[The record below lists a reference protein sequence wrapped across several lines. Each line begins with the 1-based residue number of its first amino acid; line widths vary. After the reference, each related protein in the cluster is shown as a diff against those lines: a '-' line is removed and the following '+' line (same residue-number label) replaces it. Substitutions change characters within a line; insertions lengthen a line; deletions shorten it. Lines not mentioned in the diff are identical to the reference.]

1 MCTASCLKSTT
12 VASDLESSSVLTL
25 SSFPDVG
32 CWIRSQRS
40 QRDQCGGRQ
49 VIKKV
54 WIKPS
59 ALLLG
64 NRNDESLQSQNASCG
79 TPGSRATV
87 RDWATTNICY
97 AQVKFLKKKKKK
109 WKKQQRTE
117 TICRYSTQQQ
127 DKSVLGKYESK
138 RSQKQVCM
146 CLSDADD
153 VQYTVQWSLLSFFC
167 PNQQYFQGTMKKCKW
182 ANPHYLEAGI
192 CELWHFC

>member
-1 MCTASCLKSTT
+1 MWKASCLKSTT
-12 VASDLESSSVLTL
+12 VGSDLESSSVLTL

-97 AQVKFLKKKKKK
+97 AQVKFLKKKKKNEK
-109 WKKQQRTE
+109 NNSAQKQSAGTAHNNKTSQYWENMKANAVRSK
-117 TICRYSTQQQ
+117 CVCVCQMQMMYST
-127 DKSVLGKYESK
+127 
-138 RSQKQVCM
+138 
-146 CLSDADD
+146 LSSEVFFLFF
-153 VQYTVQWSLLSFFC
+153 VQTNSIFRAQWKNVNEPIL
-167 PNQQYFQGTMKKCKW
+167 T
-182 ANPHYLEAGI
+182 I
-192 CELWHFC
+192 